1 MVNCSMED
9 SVKNNADAI
18 IFHTRICD
26 EATNS
31 VYRRRKSEIFAMY
44 LRK

>member
-1 MVNCSMED
+1 MVNYRMED
-9 SVKNNADAI
+9 SVKNKSEYL
-18 IFHTRICD
+18 IFYTRICD